1 LDVAQLSLRDKQQQE
16 YNVDTAASLTKASAR
31 GTNASSIPGRDIA
44 EPMLITEAK
53 YKRRYAR
60 RPRRQGRVRGERL
73 VRLSKATGTNTAVLV
88 FGLIA
93 VGKKMVKLISVAR
106 GLSALSVGSLSAA
119 ISAAIAGISGVA
131 VLAGIAAATAAILL
145 ALFLFLKE

>member
-1 LDVAQLSLRDKQQQE
+1 
-16 YNVDTAASLTKASAR
+16 
-31 GTNASSIPGRDIA
+31 
-44 EPMLITEAK
+44 
-53 YKRRYAR
+53 
-60 RPRRQGRVRGERL
+60 
-73 VRLSKATGTNTAVLV
+73 VLV

-106 GLSALSVGSLSAA
+106 GLSAA

>member
-1 LDVAQLSLRDKQQQE
+1 LDVAQLSLRDEQQQE

-88 FGLIA
+88 FGLIT
-93 VGKKMVKLISVAR
+93 VGKKMVKLISVTR
-106 GLSALSVGSLSAA
+106 GLSALSVA
-119 ISAAIAGISGVA
+119 ISATIAGISGVA

-145 ALFLFLKE
+145 PLFLFLKE